1 MKELNNYLLILLQLV
16 VSVACTFAF
25 GYLAPYY
32 LANVSEVGPRM
43 LCGLMVA
50 FIVALADLY
59 FVLKFF
65 LETEGVIEGDTIKVY
80 DPSASKYKASGKIKQ
95 N

>member
-1 MKELNNYLLILLQLV
+1 
-16 VSVACTFAF
+16 
-25 GYLAPYY
+25 
-32 LANVSEVGPRM
+32 M

>member
-1 MKELNNYLLILLQLV
+1 M
-16 VSVACTFAF
+16 ACTFAF

-32 LANVSEVGPRM
+32 LANVSEVGPR
-43 LCGLMVA
+43 LISGLMVA

-80 DPSASKYKASGKIKQ
+80 DPSASKYRASSKIKQ
-95 N
+95 S

>member
-1 MKELNNYLLILLQLV
+1 
-16 VSVACTFAF
+16 
-25 GYLAPYY
+25 
-32 LANVSEVGPRM
+32 M

-59 FVLKFF
+59 FVIKFF

-80 DPSASKYKASGKIKQ
+80 DPSASKYRASSKIKQ
-95 N
+95 S